1 VRALVDGQFPEA
13 RELELGDRYEGW
25 DCVTWRLGNDW
36 AVRLPR
42 TQLAAD
48 MQVTEFAWLPRICGN
63 WPFRAPVAARIGQP
77 HGSFPW
83 RWAIVPWIHGHT
95 SFEQPLSDYGAHDL
109 GEALR
114 SLHQPTPPEAPRN
127 PLRSTTLLHRAAKAE
142 KRLDTVVAVG
152 ASIGR
157 PVDAVAALQ
166 LYRRGAAASRS
177 ENTWAHMDL
186 HGGNVLTMEG
196 RLAGIVDWV
205 DAGAGDPA
213 TDLGQAMALLP
224 PSRWDS
230 LIHGYGGIDPATF
243 NRARAEALNY
253 ALILATVAEP
263 QFAAAGWAAL
273 EALGLARRTQ

>member
-1 VRALVDGQFPEA
+1 
-13 RELELGDRYEGW
+13 
-25 DCVTWRLGNDW
+25 
-36 AVRLPR
+36 
-42 TQLAAD
+42 
-48 MQVTEFAWLPRICGN
+48 
-63 WPFRAPVAARIGQP
+63 
-77 HGSFPW
+77 
-83 RWAIVPWIHGHT
+83 
-95 SFEQPLSDYGAHDL
+95 
-109 GEALR
+109 
-114 SLHQPTPPEAPRN
+114 
-127 PLRSTTLLHRAAKAE
+127 
-142 KRLDTVVAVG
+142 
-152 ASIGR
+152 
-157 PVDAVAALQ
+157 
-166 LYRRGAAASRS
+166 
-177 ENTWAHMDL
+177 MDL

-263 QFAAAGWAAL
+263 QFAAAGWTAL